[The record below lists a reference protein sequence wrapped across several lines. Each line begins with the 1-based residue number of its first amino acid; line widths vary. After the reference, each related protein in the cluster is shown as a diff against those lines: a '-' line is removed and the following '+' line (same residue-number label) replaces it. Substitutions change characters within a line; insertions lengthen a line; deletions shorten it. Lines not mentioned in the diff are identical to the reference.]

1 MPTDQHDHTPPTAPD
16 RPAAPDLPI
25 PSVWTRPHRVRRE
38 QPALSR
44 EQIVS
49 AALGL
54 LDTDGL
60 EALSMRKLG
69 ARLNAGATSLYTHVS
84 TKDELIELAV
94 DEVYGEIDVPAADD
108 PAGWREAAARAA
120 HGLRTTILRH
130 PWLAPALGGLGL
142 TQLGPNAMRLSEGLL
157 ALFEAAGLPAG
168 EADLAV
174 STLSAYV
181 IGMSISEAAWL
192 TTVARSG
199 RTEREWVES
208 LWPAAEEATGEHPQL
223 QVQYASLRHRDPHE
237 TRDEKFTYGLRRVL
251 DGLATRITDGTG
263 ADAAASPR

>member
-1 MPTDQHDHTPPTAPD
+1 MATDQQEHTPRTAPD
-16 RPAAPDLPI
+16 RPAGGDRPVA
-25 PSVWTRPHRVRRE
+25 SVWTRPRRPRRE

-49 AALGL
+49 AALDL

-69 ARLNAGATSLYTHVS
+69 ARLNAGATSMYTHVS
-84 TKDELIELAV
+84 TKDELIELVV
-94 DEVYGEIDVPAADD
+94 DEVYGEIGVPAADD
-108 PAGWREAAARAA
+108 PAGWREAAGRCA

-157 ALFEAAGLPAG
+157 ALFEAAGLPAD

-174 STLSAYV
+174 STVSAYV

-199 RTEREWVES
+199 RTEREWVRG
-208 LWPAAEEATGEHPQL
+208 LWPAAEEATGEHPQ
-223 QVQYASLRHRDPHE
+223 VRARYAALRDRDPRE
-237 TRDEKFTYGLRRVL
+237 TRDEKFAYGLRRVL
-251 DGLATRITDGTG
+251 DGLAARIADGPAAG
-263 ADAAASPR
+263 A